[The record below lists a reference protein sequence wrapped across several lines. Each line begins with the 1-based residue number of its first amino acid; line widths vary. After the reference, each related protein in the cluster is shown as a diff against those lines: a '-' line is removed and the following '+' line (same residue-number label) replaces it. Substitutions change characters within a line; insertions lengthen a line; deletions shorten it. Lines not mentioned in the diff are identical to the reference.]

1 MTSTIST
8 VTTMTLA
15 ASTDAETQQRQT
27 SKINDVGMTVSTD
40 INTATAS
47 KINDVGMAARTD
59 INTAT
64 VITTSK
70 KN

>member
-1 MTSTIST
+1 
-8 VTTMTLA
+8 
-15 ASTDAETQQRQT
+15 
-27 SKINDVGMTVSTD
+27 MTVSTD

-47 KINDVGMAARTD
+47 KINDVGMAARIGINTAKASKINNVGMAARTD